1 MESTEEDA
9 RRLLHEMSESLDIDL
24 GNWLAWRGRS
34 SRPRRTDK
42 GSSSGV
48 PYRFLPFSQPERCQN
63 GRNRGTQR
71 LKLRK
76 TLHLADT
83 IGGGKRIQE
92 NPPPG
97 TSNFGINRQT
107 VRGRDFR
114 LVQAPALKA
123 HATTNFELMGYPAIR
138 NRKDSTSRFQS

>member
-1 MESTEEDA
+1 MDVTEA
-9 RRLLHEMSESLDIDL
+9 R
-24 GNWLAWRGRS
+24 
-34 SRPRRTDK
+34 K
-42 GSSSGV
+42 GSSYAKHRILLIRLEAG
-48 PYRFLPFSQPERCQN
+48 N
-63 GRNRGTQR
+63 GF
-71 LKLRK
+71 KK
-76 TLHLADT
+76 
-83 IGGGKRIQE
+83 